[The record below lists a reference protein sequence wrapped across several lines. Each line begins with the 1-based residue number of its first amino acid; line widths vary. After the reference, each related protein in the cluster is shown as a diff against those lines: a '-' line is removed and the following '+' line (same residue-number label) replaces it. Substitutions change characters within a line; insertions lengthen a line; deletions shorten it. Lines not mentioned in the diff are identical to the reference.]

1 MNFAEIEVF
10 GEVSHSCSNTALAP
24 ISESI
29 TFTDKIAYGTLTSS
43 ESILPVQDY
52 FTNSDSANCSITY
65 SIVNKNDDGEY
76 DGEALTIVNEKVNFD
91 ETKYTGGTLEYRLR
105 ARSTA
110 AQKSYVNIDVIYNN

>member
-1 MNFAEIEVF
+1 
-10 GEVSHSCSNTALAP
+10 
-24 ISESI
+24 
-29 TFTDKIAYGTLTSS
+29 
-43 ESILPVQDY
+43 
-52 FTNSDSANCSITY
+52 
-65 SIVNKNDDGEY
+65 VNKNDDGEY